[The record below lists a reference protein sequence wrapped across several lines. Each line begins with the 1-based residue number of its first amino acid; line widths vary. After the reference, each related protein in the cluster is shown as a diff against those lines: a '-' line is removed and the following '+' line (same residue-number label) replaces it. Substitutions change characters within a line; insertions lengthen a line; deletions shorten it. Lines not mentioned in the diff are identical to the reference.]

1 MRSRYM
7 LLAEVRAVFAQALSE
22 GGTSFD
28 EQYLNVNGVSGYFAH
43 SLKVYGQQGEPC
55 PRCGRPVVRE
65 QFMNRGSHFCPW
77 CQRVRA

>member
-28 EQYLNVNGVSGYFAH
+28 EQYLNVNGVSG
-43 SLKVYGQQGEPC
+43 
-55 PRCGRPVVRE
+55 
-65 QFMNRGSHFCPW
+65 
-77 CQRVRA
+77 